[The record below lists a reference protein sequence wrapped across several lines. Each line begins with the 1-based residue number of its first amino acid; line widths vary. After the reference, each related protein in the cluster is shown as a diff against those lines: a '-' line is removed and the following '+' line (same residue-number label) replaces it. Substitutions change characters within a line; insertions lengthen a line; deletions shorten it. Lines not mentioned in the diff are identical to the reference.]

1 MILERG
7 SPVNDSAS
15 ESMLSVRLEQLRLR
29 LGLSLHAMAEL
40 LYTSQQT
47 YRSWEK
53 GSTPRRDAQERIER
67 FLTSAGDQLAI
78 LEEHNVDLSAL
89 MPLNLVSSRL
99 GVPHETLF
107 HAYRERKFPAFD
119 LGILG
124 IWIVEDDLDVIMDAV
139 LA

>member
-1 MILERG
+1 
-7 SPVNDSAS
+7 VNDSAS
-15 ESMLSVRLEQLRLR
+15 ESMLSLQLESLRLR

-53 GSTPRRDAQERIER
+53 GSTPRREAQERIER
-67 FLTSAGDQLAI
+67 FLISASDQLAR
-78 LEEHNVDLSAL
+78 LEEQGVHLTNL

-107 HAYRERKFPAFD
+107 HVYREGKFPAFD

-124 IWIVEDDLDVIMDAV
+124 IWIREEDLDTIMDAV